1 MNRIYEEMFIVRPD
15 ATDEV
20 IDPLVEII
28 TKEVL
33 SKEGTIDKVE
43 KWGKRRL
50 AYKLEK
56 LDHGFYV
63 LVQFSCP
70 PSAVKEIERRLRVQ
84 DAVLKFI
91 TVRIDE
97 RLKVAE
103 KRKKKADKRAARK
116 PPPVL
121 MPPSMP
127 LVPGA
132 AAPAVPAPGAP
143 APGAPTPAGPAP
155 AAPAADAVSPEGVT
169 APVVESPVVAVPV
182 VETPVVEAPVAVTPV
197 TETPAPETA
206 APVVEPV
213 VEPTPQQ

>member
-33 SKEGTIDKVE
+33 SKEGTVDKIE

-50 AYKLEK
+50 AYKVEK

-63 LVQFSCP
+63 LVQFTCP
-70 PSAVKEIERRLRVQ
+70 ASAVKEIERRLRVQ
-84 DAVLKFI
+84 DAVLKFM

-97 RLKVAE
+97 RLKVAD

-116 PPPVL
+116 PPPPV
-121 MPPSMP
+121 MPPAAP

-132 AAPAVPAPGAP
+132 VL
-143 APGAPTPAGPAP
+143 P
-155 AAPAADAVSPEGVT
+155 AAPAPAMPAAPLPA
-169 APVVESPVVAVPV
+169 APVAEAPV
-182 VETPVVEAPVAVTPV
+182 VETPVVEAPVV
-197 TETPAPETA
+197 A
-206 APVVEPV
+206 APDSPAAE
-213 VEPTPQQ
+213 

>member
-143 APGAPTPAGPAP
+143 APGAPTPGGPAP
-155 AAPAADAVSPEGVT
+155 AAPAADAVSPEVVT
-169 APVVESPVVAVPV
+169 APVVEVPV

-197 TETPAPETA
+197 TETPAP
-206 APVVEPV
+206 VVEPV

>member
-20 IDPLVEII
+20 IDPLLEII

-84 DAVLKFI
+84 DTVLKYL

-143 APGAPTPAGPAP
+143 APGAPTPAGPALGGPAP
-155 AAPAADAVSPEGVT
+155 AAPAADAVSPEVVP
-169 APVVESPVVAVPV
+169 APVVETPV
-182 VETPVVEAPVAVTPV
+182 VEVPVVEAPVAVTPV
-197 TETPAPETA
+197 TETA

>member
-70 PSAVKEIERRLRVQ
+70 AATVKEIERRLRVQ
-84 DAVLKFI
+84 DSVLKFI

-97 RLKVAE
+97 RMKVAE

-121 MPPSMP
+121 MPPSAP

-132 AAPAVPAPGAP
+132 AAPGAAAPGAPVPAGPAPGAP
-143 APGAPTPAGPAP
+143 SPA
-155 AAPAADAVSPEGVT
+155 V
-169 APVVESPVVAVPV
+169 PVVETPVVATPVVEAPV
-182 VETPVVEAPVAVTPV
+182 VETPVVEAPA
-197 TETPAPETA
+197 
-206 APVVEPV
+206 PV

>member
-20 IDPLVEII
+20 IDPLLEII

-56 LDHGFYV
+56 LDHGYYV

-155 AAPAADAVSPEGVT
+155 GGPALGGPALAAPAVDAVSPVT
-169 APVVESPVVAVPV
+169 APVVEVPVVA
-182 VETPVVEAPVAVTPV
+182 APVALAPV
-197 TETPAPETA
+197 TETPAPVTA

-213 VEPTPQQ
+213 VEPTPRQ

>member
-20 IDPLVEII
+20 IDPLLEII

-56 LDHGFYV
+56 LDHGYFV

-143 APGAPTPAGPAP
+143 APNSPTPSAPTAGGPAPGGPAP
-155 AAPAADAVSPEGVT
+155 AAPAADAVSPE
-169 APVVESPVVAVPV
+169 VVAAPAVEVPV
-182 VETPVVEAPVAVTPV
+182 VVAPVAITPV
-197 TETPAPETA
+197 TETPAPA
-206 APVVEPV
+206 VEPV
-213 VEPTPQQ
+213 AEPTPKQ

>member
-56 LDHGFYV
+56 LDHGYYV

-132 AAPAVPAPGAP
+132 AAPAAPAPGAP
-143 APGAPTPAGPAP
+143 APGAPTPGGPAPGGPALGGPAP
-155 AAPAADAVSPEGVT
+155 AAPAADAVSPEVVT
-169 APVVESPVVAVPV
+169 APVVEVPV
-182 VETPVVEAPVAVTPV
+182 VQAPLAVTPV
-197 TETPAPETA
+197 TETPAP
-206 APVVEPV
+206 VVDPV

>member
-33 SKEGTIDKVE
+33 SKEGTVDKVE

-63 LVQFSCP
+63 LVQFTCP
-70 PSAVKEIERRLRVQ
+70 ASAVKEIERRLRVQ
-84 DAVLKFI
+84 DEVLKFM

-116 PPPVL
+116 PPPAP
-121 MPPSMP
+121 MPAASP
-127 LVPGA
+127 LIPGA
-132 AAPAVPAPGAP
+132 AAPAPALPGAP
-143 APGAPTPAGPAP
+143 APGAPAP
-155 AAPAADAVSPEGVT
+155 AAPVPAVSAPADPVADAP
-169 APVVESPVVAVPV
+169 
-182 VETPVVEAPVAVTPV
+182 
-197 TETPAPETA
+197 

>member
-56 LDHGFYV
+56 LDHGYYV

-70 PSAVKEIERRLRVQ
+70 ASAVKEIERRLRVQ

-132 AAPAVPAPGAP
+132 AAPAAPAPGAP
-143 APGAPTPAGPAP
+143 APGAPTLAGPALGGPAP
-155 AAPAADAVSPEGVT
+155 AAPAADAVSPEVVT
-169 APVVESPVVAVPV
+169 APVVEVPV
-182 VETPVVEAPVAVTPV
+182 VQAPVAVTPV
-197 TETPAPETA
+197 TEAPAPVA
-206 APVVEPV
+206 PAPVVEPV

>member
-56 LDHGFYV
+56 LDHGYYV

-132 AAPAVPAPGAP
+132 AAPAAPAPGAP
-143 APGAPTPAGPAP
+143 APGAPTPGGPAPGGPAP
-155 AAPAADAVSPEGVT
+155 AATAPAADAVSPEVVT
-169 APVVESPVVAVPV
+169 APVVEVPV
-182 VETPVVEAPVAVTPV
+182 VQAPVAVTPV
-197 TETPAPETA
+197 TETPAPVA
-206 APVVEPV
+206 PAPVVEPV

>member
-143 APGAPTPAGPAP
+143 APGAPTPGGPAL
-155 AAPAADAVSPEGVT
+155 AAPAADAVSPE
-169 APVVESPVVAVPV
+169 VVPASVVGVPV
-182 VETPVVEAPVAVTPV
+182 VEVPVVEAPVAVTPV

>member
-143 APGAPTPAGPAP
+143 APGAPTPGGPASGGP
-155 AAPAADAVSPEGVT
+155 ALAAPTAGAVSPEVVPT
-169 APVVESPVVAVPV
+169 PVVEVPV
-182 VETPVVEAPVAVTPV
+182 VEVAVVEAPVAVTPV
-197 TETPAPETA
+197 TETPVTETP

>member
-155 AAPAADAVSPEGVT
+155 GGPALGGPAPAAPAADAVSPEVVP
-169 APVVESPVVAVPV
+169 APVVETPV
-182 VETPVVEAPVAVTPV
+182 VEVPVVEAPVAVTPV
-197 TETPAPETA
+197 TETA